1 MNVMGFLKRKL
12 FVSAAVW
19 ILLSALAVTTIYSAD
34 GPISIKITDAYFK
47 TNEEDNIINEKYLV
61 LNGEIS
67 QKIKDEI
74 SFYIIDADKKV
85 TDVLQTVS
93 DENGKFSFKSTFDRT
108 NSKGK
113 YTVRI
118 SSAMSAN
125 ITEREI
131 AYSGINGDAEIT
143 SFKIDGVSGSIKGDE
158 ITVKFDKYVDLKKST
173 AEFVTSDDAKVYVGG
188 TRQKSGESKNDF
200 TKTVEYKVVS
210 EDNSNTKTYSVKC
223 DVPSGNN
230 VSSGGS
236 GGGGGSAS
244 GVSHMNY
251 NGVKDEL
258 KNDDSTRNENVF
270 GDVKKD
276 NWAYEYINALY
287 REGIVN
293 GDEKGMFYPENNI
306 TREEFVKM
314 LVNALKLKT
323 ESDIEQNFDDVDSD
337 SWYAP
342 FVKTAY
348 FHKIVNGVSAT
359 SFGTGM
365 NITREDMAVMA
376 YRCMFKDTET
386 ADESK
391 DAFAD
396 DSEISDYAK
405 AAVYSMKEKGII
417 GGTGE
422 GLFEPKRY
430 SERAEAAKIIYN
442 CINLKFW
449 QRGDMTEDERFY

>member
-34 GPISIKITDAYFK
+34 GPISIKITDAYFE

-108 NSKGK
+108 NPKGK

-143 SFKIDGVSGSIKGDE
+143 SFKIDGVSGSIKGGE

-236 GGGGGSAS
+236 GGGGGSRV
-244 GVSHMNY
+244 GCV
-251 NGVKDEL
+251 
-258 KNDDSTRNENVF
+258 
-270 GDVKKD
+270 
-276 NWAYEYINALY
+276 AYEL
-287 REGIVN
+287 
-293 GDEKGMFYPENNI
+293 
-306 TREEFVKM
+306 
-314 LVNALKLKT
+314 
-323 ESDIEQNFDDVDSD
+323 
-337 SWYAP
+337 
-342 FVKTAY
+342 
-348 FHKIVNGVSAT
+348 
-359 SFGTGM
+359 
-365 NITREDMAVMA
+365 
-376 YRCMFKDTET
+376 
-386 ADESK
+386 
-391 DAFAD
+391 
-396 DSEISDYAK
+396 
-405 AAVYSMKEKGII
+405 
-417 GGTGE
+417 
-422 GLFEPKRY
+422 
-430 SERAEAAKIIYN
+430 
-442 CINLKFW
+442 
-449 QRGDMTEDERFY
+449 

>member
-1 MNVMGFLKRKL
+1 MNVTGFLKRKL
-12 FVSAAVW
+12 FISVAVW
-19 ILLSALAVTTIYSAD
+19 ILLAALAVTTIYSAD
-34 GPISIKITDAYFK
+34 NPMSIKITDAYFE
-47 TNEEDNIINEKYLV
+47 TNEQDNIINEKYLV

-74 SFYIIDADKKV
+74 SFYIIDADKMV

-93 DENGKFSFKSTFDRT
+93 DENGKFSLKSTFDRT
-108 NSKGK
+108 NPKGT
-113 YTVRI
+113 YTVRV
-118 SSAMSAN
+118 SSAMAAN
-125 ITEREI
+125 IAEREI
-131 AYSGINGDAEIT
+131 VYSGINGDAEII
-143 SFKIDGVSGSIKGDE
+143 SFKIDGISGSIKGSE

-173 AEFVTSDDAKVYVGG
+173 AEFKTSDDAKVYVGG
-188 TRQKSGESKNDF
+188 TVQKSGESKNDF

-210 EDNSNTKTYSVKC
+210 EDNLNTKTYFVKC

-236 GGGGGSAS
+236 GGSAS

-251 NGVKDEL
+251 NEVKDDDL
-258 KNDDSTRNENVF
+258 KNNDSIRDENVF
-270 GDVKKD
+270 GDVKKE
-276 NWAYEYINALY
+276 NWAYEYINVLY
-287 REGIVN
+287 REGIVS
-293 GDEKGMFYPENNI
+293 GDENGMFYPENNI

-323 ESDIEQNFDDVDSD
+323 ESDVELNFDDVDLN

-342 FVKTAY
+342 FVKTAF
-348 FHKIVNGVSAT
+348 FHKIVNGVSET
-359 SFGTGM
+359 SFGTGR

-376 YRCMFKDTET
+376 YRCVFKDEQT
-386 ADESK
+386 ADNRK
-391 DAFAD
+391 DVFED
-396 DSEISDYAK
+396 DGEISDYAK

-417 GGTGE
+417 GGTGA

-442 CINLKFW
+442 CLNLKF
-449 QRGDMTEDERFY
+449 